1 MSTNIYLIISF
12 FFSVFVSTIDVVA
25 IVVLISL
32 FYLYFNKTSKNVEK
46 QLQLLYKNAAFLQIS
61 TPSLLF
67 NIKSNSLLYF
77 VSISLNFAF
86 YPRLILK

>member
-12 FFSVFVSTIDVVA
+12 FFSMFVITIVVVA

-32 FYLYFNKTSKNVEK
+32 IYLHFNKTSKNVEK
-46 QLQLLYKNAAFLQIS
+46 QLQLYKNAVFSQIS

-77 VSISLNFAF
+77 ASISLNFAF

>member
-12 FFSVFVSTIDVVA
+12 FFSMFVIT

-32 FYLYFNKTSKNVEK
+32 FYLHFNKTSKNVEK
-46 QLQLLYKNAAFLQIS
+46 QLQLYKNAVFSQIS

-77 VSISLNFAF
+77 FSISLNFAF

>member
-1 MSTNIYLIISF
+1 M
-12 FFSVFVSTIDVVA
+12 FVSTIDVVA

-46 QLQLLYKNAAFLQIS
+46 QLQLLYKNAVFSQIS

-77 VSISLNFAF
+77 ISILS
-86 YPRLILK
+86 ILPFIQD